1 MLSEQDSEWPTELWG
16 IMKYSRKWTYSK
28 HITTIHHIF
37 LTRFLDK
44 NCSQCKCLFLTCGTL
59 TEQQLNI
66 TIFPDRSSIYV
77 FQCYISIVFV
87 VSAFCYFPKLLNQDK
102 WSLKSSS
109 RTTPKNWFWYK
120 TLAFVFFRVKL
131 PSVSSHLP
139 LVVLGG
145 RDLHD
150 DIVGRRQGMQHTSL
164 EDRQCSQLPK
174 RDKHEF

>member
-1 MLSEQDSEWPTELWG
+1 
-16 IMKYSRKWTYSK
+16 MKYSRKWTYSK

-44 NCSQCKCLFLTCGTL
+44 NCSQCKCLFLTFGTL

-66 TIFPDRSSIYV
+66 TIFPDRASIYV
-77 FQCYISIVFV
+77 FQCYIFIVFV

-109 RTTPKNWFWYK
+109 RTTPKICFGINLSPLFFFLCK
-120 TLAFVFFRVKL
+120 TSMCFLS
-131 PSVSSHLP
+131 PP

-150 DIVGRRQGMQHTSL
+150 DIVGRWQGMQHTSL

-174 RDKHEF
+174 RDKHEL